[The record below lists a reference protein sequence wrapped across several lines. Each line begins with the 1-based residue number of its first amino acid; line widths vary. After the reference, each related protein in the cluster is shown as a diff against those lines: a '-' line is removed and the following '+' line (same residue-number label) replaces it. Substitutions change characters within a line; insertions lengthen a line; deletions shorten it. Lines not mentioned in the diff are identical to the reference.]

1 MSNVSSRAAA
11 STSGAERPRVGVA
24 QVIGAGARLL
34 KQAAL
39 AWWRDDVPR
48 LGAALSYYTVFS
60 LAPVLI
66 VSVAIAGLV
75 FGTDVASEQI
85 IHQLGGLMG
94 PEGASVVSTLIERAA
109 LKEDASW
116 VATVI
121 GVVTILIGAS
131 GAFGEL
137 KHALNRIW
145 EVEAPPSGGVLS
157 FLRTRLASFSMV
169 LAIGFLLLVSLV
181 ISAGISA
188 LDELTGS
195 AGDALQP
202 LFSVL
207 NTVISLG
214 VVTVLFALIFRVL
227 PDRRVEW
234 RDIWPGAAA
243 SALLFVVGKS
253 LIGLYLGN
261 TAVASVY
268 GAASSVVVLLVWVY
282 YTTQILFLGAE
293 LTEVIGSL
301 RAETPR

>member
-1 MSNVSSRAAA
+1 MSAA
-11 STSGAERPRVGVA
+11 SLPIQIATVSRSGF
-24 QVIGAGARLL
+24 RLL
-34 KQAAL
+34 QQAAL

-66 VSVAIAGLV
+66 VSVAVAGLV

-85 IHQLGGLMG
+85 AYQLGGLMG
-94 PEGASVVSTLIERAA
+94 PEGASVIATLIERAA
-109 LKEDASW
+109 LKDDAGW
-116 VATVI
+116 VATAI

-145 EVEAPPSGGVLS
+145 EVEAPPSGGFLR

-181 ISAGISA
+181 ISAGLSA
-188 LDELTGS
+188 LDQLTGS

-207 NTVISLG
+207 NLLISLG
-214 VVTVLFALIFRVL
+214 VVTLLFGLIFRVL

-243 SALLFVVGKS
+243 SALLFVLGKS
-253 LIGLYLGN
+253 AIGLYLGN

-282 YTTQILFLGAE
+282 YSTQILFLGAE

-301 RAETPR
+301 RKEGSS